1 MSVPSEDMRAV
12 GISISPVVP
21 KSDAI
26 DGTAIQTHKHGSTS
40 RFITKMLTRFEPLK
54 KGIRDA
60 LFHYCD
66 AHQVPEV
73 DTSC

>member
-1 MSVPSEDMRAV
+1 MRVPSEDMRAV

-40 RFITKMLTRFEPLK
+40 RFMDKDVNSLL
-54 KGIRDA
+54 G
-60 LFHYCD
+60 H
-66 AHQVPEV
+66 
-73 DTSC
+73 